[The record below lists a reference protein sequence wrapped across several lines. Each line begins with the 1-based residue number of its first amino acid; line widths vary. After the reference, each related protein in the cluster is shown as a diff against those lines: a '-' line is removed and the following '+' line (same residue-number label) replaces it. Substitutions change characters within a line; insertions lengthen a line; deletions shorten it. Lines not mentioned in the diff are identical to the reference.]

1 VKPVSAVAR
10 FAAMIIPPIVLKMR
24 QTLTFLA
31 TIQNDHQPMHT
42 LAVISILALIAIGG
56 AAYTDQQLT
65 SQQIAQRVN

>member
-1 VKPVSAVAR
+1 
-10 FAAMIIPPIVLKMR
+10 MIIPLIVLKMR

-31 TIQNDHQPMHT
+31 TIQNDHRPMHT